1 MKKYILLF
9 LFSIVIFA
17 TSKRIELEPKDM
29 ALNGWIKVSKANPN
43 EKINLLFALKHE
55 NRDQL
60 LVIPFS
66 SNQKKKIFLLWKFFI
81 FSIQK
86 KKKKKDLL
94 MRVSDPK
101 SKDYGNHLSWNQA
114 GYLFIKKFVF
124 FLTFLF
130 WRSLIAPRSE
140 NISTTQFQFI
150 I

>member
-66 SNQKKKIFLLWKFFI
+66 SNQKKKIFLL
-81 FSIQK
+81 
-86 KKKKKDLL
+86 
-94 MRVSDPK
+94 
-101 SKDYGNHLSWNQA
+101 
-114 GYLFIKKFVF
+114 
-124 FLTFLF
+124 
-130 WRSLIAPRSE
+130 
-140 NISTTQFQFI
+140 
-150 I
+150 